1 MYTDGWSGQ
10 KSSILETTVLNLPQ
24 RSLTRASAL
33 ATLGSVL
40 GNLPGFF
47 IPIAIAAVFGATV
60 ETDIFFLALS
70 VVSLV
75 ASALSV
81 TAQQAAIPFLVAAR
95 QITGDIGQLVGEMS
109 VAVLSLS
116 IVLMLLAATAVLAY
130 VSNRTEWS
138 SNEIGLLFSMLFLFV
153 PYVLSSVLAGVYSGG
168 LNAGHKYVLVAVSPA
183 IRSTCVLMAML
194 LAPILRLQALVL
206 GYVVGELVR
215 AVYLHEALRQQYNVR
230 LWALPRTA
238 DARAFAFS
246 GTAQMMG
253 SLIVAFLPVMDR
265 MMAARLEVGR
275 ISLLDYADR
284 LWQVPVGLA
293 LSGFMITS
301 LAHWSERI
309 QTDGTFRTL
318 SRATARAALGFFCVF
333 LMLAGVFV
341 VTYEP
346 ILDAVFKF
354 AKLTDADV
362 QVIKRTLVLLVAGTP
377 IYVAGLAY
385 TRAFLILRRSDVLLA
400 AAVVQLIV
408 KAATNVWLIQS
419 YGIIGIAGSTA
430 IASAASSMMLIGLL
444 HLKPQW
450 LIYSR
455 VD

>member
-1 MYTDGWSGQ
+1 
-10 KSSILETTVLNLPQ
+10 LNSPQ

-60 ETDIFFLALS
+60 ETDVFFLALS

-75 ASALSV
+75 ASALGV

-95 QITGDIGQLVGEMS
+95 RITGDIGQLVGEMS
-109 VAVLSLS
+109 VAAMSFS
-116 IVLMLLAATAVLAY
+116 IGLMLLVAALVLAY
-130 VSNRTEWS
+130 VTNRTEWS
-138 SNEIGLLFSMLFLFV
+138 SKEIGLLFSTLVLFV
-153 PYVLSSVLAGVYSGG
+153 PYVLSSVMAGVYSGG
-168 LNAGHKYVLVAVSPA
+168 LNAVHKYVLVAVSPA
-183 IRSTCVLMAML
+183 IRSTCVLVAML
-194 LAPILRLQALVL
+194 LAPTLRLQALVL
-206 GYVVGELVR
+206 GYVVGELSR
-215 AVYLHEALRQQYNVR
+215 AVYLHGALRRQYNVR

-238 DARAFAFS
+238 DVRAFALT

-253 SLIVAFLPVMDR
+253 SVIVAFLPVMDR

-284 LWQVPVGLA
+284 LWQVPIGLA
-293 LSGFMITS
+293 MSGFMVTS

-309 QTDGTFRTL
+309 QTDGTVRSL

-333 LMLAGVFV
+333 LMLAGVFA
-341 VTYEP
+341 VTYDP
-346 ILDAVFKF
+346 MLDAGFKLTR
-354 AKLTDADV
+354 LTDADV
-362 QVIKRTLVLLVAGTP
+362 QVIKTTLMLLVMGTP

-385 TRAFLILRRSDVLLA
+385 TRAFLILGRSDVLLA
-400 AAVVQLIV
+400 AAIVQLLV
-408 KAATNVWLIQS
+408 KAAANIWLIKS

-444 HLKPQW
+444 HLRPRW
-450 LIYSR
+450 LIVSR
-455 VD
+455 VA